1 MPQQGPTIRIGA
13 KEYDVNRDFTWRELL
28 TVEELGGQPL
38 ANDKAFESFGVI
50 AAFVFVI
57 QKRDDPTLA
66 WEGFLDGNISDITG
80 DDEPEQDAKK
90 KAAAK
95 PRPTKPSV

>member
-28 TVEELGGQPL
+28 TVEELSGQPL
-38 ANDKAFESFGVI
+38 ARDDAFESFGVI

-57 QKRDDPTLA
+57 QKRDDPALA

-80 DDEPEQDAKK
+80 DDGEADAVKK
-90 KAAAK
+90 PAAK
-95 PRPTKPSV
+95 PRPTKPSA

>member
-38 ANDKAFESFGVI
+38 ARDDAFESFGVI

-66 WEGFLDGNISDITG
+66 WEGFLDGNITDIVG
-80 DDEPEQDAKK
+80 GDEPDE
-90 KAAAK
+90 AAK
-95 PRPTKPSV
+95 PAAKAKARPTKSV

>member
-38 ANDKAFESFGVI
+38 ARDDAFESFG
-50 AAFVFVI
+50 
-57 QKRDDPTLA
+57 
-66 WEGFLDGNISDITG
+66 G
-80 DDEPEQDAKK
+80 DEPDE
-90 KAAAK
+90 AAK
-95 PRPTKPSV
+95 PAAKAKARPTKSV